1 MSYLNIDRSKVNR
14 DRERPVSK
22 EIFGRGTHEVIIEHA
37 KVKKASK
44 GYDML
49 EVKYANDTGFRY
61 QWFLFG
67 HPNEKPRE
75 IAIQELDDLLLAI
88 EYPNQDVPDVSWY
101 VGKPVKITV
110 YGKDPDD
117 MKVRKTEKSSM
128 LNQQVSSSDFNSN
141 DLEDEIPFG

>member
-22 EIFGRGTHEVIIEHA
+22 EMFGRGTHEVIIEHA

-49 EVKYANDTGFRY
+49 EVKYANDTGFRLMV
-61 QWFLFG
+61 LFG

-75 IAIQELDDLLLAI
+75 MASK
-88 EYPNQDVPDVSWY
+88 N
-101 VGKPVKITV
+101 
-110 YGKDPDD
+110 
-117 MKVRKTEKSSM
+117 
-128 LNQQVSSSDFNSN
+128 
-141 DLEDEIPFG
+141 